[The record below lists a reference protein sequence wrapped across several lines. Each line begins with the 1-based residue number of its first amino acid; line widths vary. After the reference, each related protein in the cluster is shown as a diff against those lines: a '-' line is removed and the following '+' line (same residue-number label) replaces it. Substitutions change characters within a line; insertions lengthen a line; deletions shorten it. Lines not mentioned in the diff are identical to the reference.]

1 MDVQNRRYLILYK
14 EDEFLQLSG
23 IQHFAFCRR
32 QWALAYIE
40 MQWQENVRTV
50 EGKILHENAHD
61 AGIKEKRGDLLI
73 VRAMPIHSREMG
85 VSGECDVI
93 EFHRCENGISLD
105 GREGNYSVI
114 PVEYKRGKPKE
125 EDADILQ
132 VAAQAMCLEEMLY
145 CIIPYGYIYY
155 GETRHRMKV
164 EFTDEIK
171 EKVRSIFDEMHK
183 YYAQQY
189 TPKVKTSKKCNACS
203 LKDICLPV
211 LNKKKSVS
219 GYIEKIL
226 AEEEKE

>member
-1 MDVQNRRYLILYK
+1 MYK

-61 AGIKEKRGDLLI
+61 ASIKEKRGDLLI

-85 VSGECDVI
+85 VSGECDVV

-105 GREGNYSVI
+105 GREGNYSVV

-125 EDADILQ
+125 DDTDILQ
-132 VAAQAMCLEEMLY
+132 VAAQAMCLEEMLC

-155 GETRHRMKV
+155 GETKHRMKV